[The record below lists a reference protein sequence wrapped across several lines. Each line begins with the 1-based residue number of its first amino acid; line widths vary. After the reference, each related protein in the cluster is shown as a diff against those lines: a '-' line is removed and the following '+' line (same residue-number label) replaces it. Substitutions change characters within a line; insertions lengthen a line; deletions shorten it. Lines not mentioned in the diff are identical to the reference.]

1 MSLPSA
7 PPYSAIVRAG
17 DWLIVSGQLGMVSGQ
32 LAGPTVYAQT
42 VQALTNMK
50 ALLHKMEASL
60 DDVRKTMCF
69 LTDMNAFDEFNQ
81 AYATFF
87 NEGILPARST
97 VGVSALPFG
106 GVVEIEAW
114 AYRPTDFGVV

>member
-1 MSLPSA
+1 MSLPSV

-17 DWLIVSGQLGMVSGQ
+17 DWLIVSGQLGMISGQ
-32 LAGPTVYAQT
+32 FVGVTVYDQT
-42 VQALTNMK
+42 VQALKNAK
-50 ALLHKMEASL
+50 ALLHKMDATL

-97 VGVSALPFG
+97 VGVNALPFG
-106 GVVEIEAW
+106 GLVEIEVW
-114 AYRPTDFGVV
+114 AYHPETFGAV

>member
-1 MSLPSA
+1 MSLPFA
-7 PPYSAIVRAG
+7 APYSAIVRAG

-60 DDVRKTMCF
+60 DDVRKTTCF
-69 LTDMNAFDEFNQ
+69 LTDMNTFDEFNQ

-87 NEGILPARST
+87 NEGALPARST

-106 GVVEIEAW
+106 GLVEIEAW
-114 AYRPTDFGVV
+114 AYRPTNFGVV